1 MSPPPNY
8 DILLWQLSSIDK
20 NWWYRR
26 SRREWEWRQFPRLY
40 VQLRLWTKALKFS
53 QSLEQVTDTSGGEPL
68 ASVGIVAG
76 MRGYVTARRL
86 RSHVSREIPGCYVG
100 ARSIS
105 VALPS
110 TTNEI
115 GWATRG
121 AGGQPGWAWHR
132 SRSLLPA
139 SAGVP
144 SVYFLSEL
152 ISIYVRRRIMRK
164 PSRTE
169 WSFFLLNF

>member
-1 MSPPPNY
+1 
-8 DILLWQLSSIDK
+8 
-20 NWWYRR
+20 
-26 SRREWEWRQFPRLY
+26 
-40 VQLRLWTKALKFS
+40 
-53 QSLEQVTDTSGGEPL
+53 
-68 ASVGIVAG
+68 

-169 WSFFLLNF
+169 WSFFLLNFLFEIIEDSHAVRRNDTERSCISFTLSYGDSLQNQYNVTTRTLTLIQPRCRPFPSPSRSSCCPIITVLTFFPSL